1 MTRRTEVTASIQSEV
16 RFGKTRTLDR
26 EGTPRLRA
34 GGRVI
39 AASGVVLKRS
49 SAVGRVEVACRIGEE
64 R

>member
-1 MTRRTEVTASIQSEV
+1 LEV